1 MVHAGDVQFRRLL
14 YNTPV
19 LRIDIFGSDLDRSPF
34 PESAAS
40 YDCPRHIA
48 ISQHFKDIQ
57 LDPVGPACVHFY
69 IRVVNSSWHYSL
81 GEFAC
86 PLACPHKNLQLRPL
100 SVFQLEN
107 SGDPLDFKNPQQ
119 LSYWTCVYFLIV
131 TMSTVGYGD
140 VYCETILGRTFL
152 VFFLLVGLVSCCLS
166 ISSHLISIFDD
177 LLQQI
182 NGTFFVES
190 RDQAYQSIQG
200 IVQGRTRY

>member
-48 ISQHFKDIQ
+48 ISEHFKDIQ

-81 GEFAC
+81 GE
-86 PLACPHKNLQLRPL
+86 LACPPDLPPQKSSITTVICV
-100 SVFQLEN
+100 SVGEFWR
-107 SGDPLDFKNPQQ
+107 SPRF
-119 LSYWTCVYFLIV
+119 
-131 TMSTVGYGD
+131 
-140 VYCETILGRTFL
+140 
-152 VFFLLVGLVSCCLS
+152 
-166 ISSHLISIFDD
+166 
-177 LLQQI
+177 
-182 NGTFFVES
+182 
-190 RDQAYQSIQG
+190 
-200 IVQGRTRY
+200 